1 MAFYCSHIAMHT
13 IEENE
18 NVMIYGPVIMNAEVL
33 CYKSDLA
40 DVRTVG
46 ISQGR
51 QNEKEQARETY
62 PQIEEFQEITQDISK
77 AANVPDYLCAP
88 ISETDYISYVL
99 VVDKKFVETEEFG
112 EFIENYNRAAE
123 SLNDPEILA
132 GKLGVEEDWLKD
144 KKIRFLTLGQP

>member
-33 CYKSDLA
+33 CYKGDLA

-51 QNEKEQARETY
+51 QNEKEQAGKIFLRQKWKSQLVLSPRRTVQKRKNRGPKTRIERHFLKRLQN
-62 PQIEEFQEITQDISK
+62 QILI
-77 AANVPDYLCAP
+77 C
-88 ISETDYISYVL
+88 
-99 VVDKKFVETEEFG
+99 
-112 EFIENYNRAAE
+112 
-123 SLNDPEILA
+123 
-132 GKLGVEEDWLKD
+132 
-144 KKIRFLTLGQP
+144 

>member
-62 PQIEEFQEITQDISK
+62 PQIEEFQEITQK
-77 AANVPDYLCAP
+77 
-88 ISETDYISYVL
+88 
-99 VVDKKFVETEEFG
+99 G
-112 EFIENYNRAAE
+112 
-123 SLNDPEILA
+123 ILY
-132 GKLGVEEDWLKD
+132 
-144 KKIRFLTLGQP
+144 